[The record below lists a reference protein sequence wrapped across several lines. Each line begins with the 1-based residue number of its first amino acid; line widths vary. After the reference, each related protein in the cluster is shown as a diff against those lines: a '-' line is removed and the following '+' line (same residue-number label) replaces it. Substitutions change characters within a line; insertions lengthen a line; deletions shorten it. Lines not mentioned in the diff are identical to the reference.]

1 MLPPDTHLADGG
13 RPIGGRANGG
23 RMTGTMRVAGAMPP
37 TPRGARLAM
46 PRGAPA
52 PSPGR
57 KERGKLGAGWIMG
70 RGRQQW
76 GMGLANEMNT
86 CIHRWQFLEVLF
98 VGRCLLNLN
107 NVFAKKTAH
116 TVLHILFNAFFC
128 HFCELPGHFSFTPP
142 PQEMVKIQKSLLDWM
157 FLTFFWQF
165 SVLSTFFL
173 NTLFCFSH
181 ENKRTAKYASTGL
194 LDDMGRS
201 YELGTLFDHL
211 PLGHL
216 QKKNIHFVVFHH
228 VLKRWVVCSLN
239 VGDGGATIF
248 LCKNMLNLREE
259 AQKSQK
265 CKKSPQNR
273 QKWQFTTII

>member
-1 MLPPDTHLADGG
+1 MHGGPVLPPDTHLADGG

-128 HFCELPGHFSFTPP
+128 HFCELPGHFSFISP

-157 FLTFFWQF
+157 FLTFFWHF

-181 ENKRTAKYASTGL
+181 ENKRTAKYACIWGMHCGGQAL
-194 LDDMGRS
+194 LLVYWMIWEGAMNWEHFSIICHWDISKKRTF
-201 YELGTLFDHL
+201 TLLF
-211 PLGHL
+211 
-216 QKKNIHFVVFHH
+216 
-228 VLKRWVVCSLN
+228 
-239 VGDGGATIF
+239 
-248 LCKNMLNLREE
+248 
-259 AQKSQK
+259 
-265 CKKSPQNR
+265 
-273 QKWQFTTII
+273 FTMF